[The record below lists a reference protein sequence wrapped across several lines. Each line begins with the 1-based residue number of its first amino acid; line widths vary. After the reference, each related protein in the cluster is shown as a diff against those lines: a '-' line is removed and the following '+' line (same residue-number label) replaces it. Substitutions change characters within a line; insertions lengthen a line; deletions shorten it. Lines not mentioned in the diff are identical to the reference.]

1 VSEPQIPTARHVVR
15 QGAPAVLAAIGVAA
29 VILWAYYVLP
39 MPEGDDPPWLVVVTI
54 VVVSLVYIVAG
65 VSALFRIHRSP
76 HPLRT
81 GIVML
86 VVMLTAIVVIFALAY
101 LSLSIDNVDNFNV
114 PLDKIS
120 ALYFTMTIL
129 STVGF
134 GDIHAQTHPAM
145 IAVMIQMVVSLT
157 LITTLA
163 RVLVEATRRATRK
176 RYGAAP

>member
-1 VSEPQIPTARHVVR
+1 MRRAT
-15 QGAPAVLAAIGVAA
+15 PAVLGALGIAAL
-29 VILWAYYVLP
+29 ILATYYFLP
-39 MPEGDDPPWLVVVTI
+39 MPDGDDPPWLVMVTI
-54 VVVSLVYIVAG
+54 VLVSVVYSLAG
-65 VSALFRIHRSP
+65 VSALFRINRSA

-81 GIVML
+81 GVVML

-114 PLDKIS
+114 ALDKIS

-163 RVLVEATRRATRK
+163 RVLIEATRRATRK
-176 RYGAAP
+176 RYADGA